1 MGSSILNRLKRLH
14 DDNSGQMMI
23 ILGIAAIPLMIVA
36 GFAID
41 FQLVTTKKTK
51 AQYTLDS
58 AVIASGRDMQAGST
72 DDEVKAYL
80 SQYFLA
86 AMNSDEGSL
95 SCVNPTVTITSQTIK
110 ATTLCSQAT
119 TLSALAGINELKFRV
134 SSASE
139 YGIGKVDVAFVFD
152 VSGSMKG
159 SRMDALK
166 DAAVVAV
173 DQLLPLNPAVGRE
186 DDVRLAMVS
195 YNNSMNAG
203 DLYEIVT
210 GEATT
215 QTHTYYDKYA
225 NKYVDVEYQTTCVFQ
240 RKGSE
245 KFSDAAPGESA
256 YMTPAS
262 YWDRDDCRDAEPV
275 PLTSTREPLY
285 TYINSLDPS
294 GGTAGHLGVAWGW
307 YMLSPKWTSF
317 LPAASA
323 PMPYNEKD
331 TAKALIL
338 MTDGAFNATVDN
350 SQGSSTYQAKQICDN
365 VKDTGIVVY
374 SIAFQ
379 APEAGQEVL
388 KYCASGAEY
397 YFSPESGSELAQAY
411 KAIATSISD
420 LRLTM

>member
-1 MGSSILNRLKRLH
+1 MGGSILNRLKRLQ
-14 DDNSGQMMI
+14 DDTSGQMMI

-58 AVIASGRDMQAGST
+58 AVIASGRDMQSGST
-72 DDEVKAYL
+72 DDEVAAYL
-80 SQYFLA
+80 GQYFLA
-86 AMNSDEGSL
+86 AMRSDEGSL
-95 SCVNPTVTITSQTIK
+95 SCTTPSVTITAQNIH

-119 TLSALAGINELKFRV
+119 TLSSLAGINELKFRV
-134 SSASE
+134 NAASE

-159 SRMDALK
+159 TRMAALK
-166 DAAVVAV
+166 DAAIVAV
-173 DQLLPLNPAVGRE
+173 DQLLPQNPAIGHE

-203 DLYEIVT
+203 DFYETVT
-210 GEATT
+210 GESTT
-215 QTHTYYDKYA
+215 QTHTYYDKYK

-240 RKGSE
+240 RTGDE
-245 KFSDAAPGESA
+245 KFSDAAPGAGA

-262 YWDRDDCRDAEPV
+262 YWDRNDCRDAEPIA
-275 PLTSTREPLY
+275 LTSTRDPLY

-307 YMLSPKWTSF
+307 YMLSPDWTSV
-317 LPAASA
+317 LPTNSA
-323 PMPYNEKD
+323 PLPYNEKD

-350 SQGSSTYQAKQICDN
+350 SQGSSTWQAKQICDN

-379 APEAGQEVL
+379 APESGQEVL
-388 KYCASGAEY
+388 RYCASGPEY
-397 YFSPESGSELAQAY
+397 YFSPESGSELTQAY